1 MSYGRS
7 GAHNPPGTEPAGV
20 ATELVERPSVRCEEG
35 AGAGR
40 AYLLSTS
47 TKAGLRMRKRLC
59 IALAGVLAIGLIG
72 GVASASAASEF
83 GSGCAGNNFA
93 PLQSLVSVA
102 HGPSS
107 PLPVAAPNDGIITE
121 WKLNVDLGELT
132 PEERE
137 AFGSSVA
144 QQLVV
149 LRPAGTNRYAVVG
162 KAEAGPLVLDGVN
175 SFPAQIPVRQGDL
188 LGLSGAFTLA
198 CETED
203 PGDAV
208 GAFFGSAPVG
218 ATVEPEGPLE
228 GVQVPV
234 VAKIEPDVDHDGAA
248 DNTAQDRCPQSP
260 AYQAP
265 CPVVTINSKPIAGR
279 RAVTLYVT
287 SSLPAPVGVTATVHL
302 GKGRTVTLS
311 APTQTVGPGAMAGF
325 SLNFTRRL
333 AKALKKVPAKRFLRC
348 SITASATNLTGGPST
363 TTSTAWLKGQAKP
376 RHGHK
381 KKR

>member
-1 MSYGRS
+1 M
-7 GAHNPPGTEPAGV
+7 
-20 ATELVERPSVRCEEG
+20 
-35 AGAGR
+35 
-40 AYLLSTS
+40 
-47 TKAGLRMRKRLC
+47 KKRLC
-59 IALAGVLAIGLIG
+59 AALAVVLVLGSVAGVG
-72 GVASASAASEF
+72 SASAASEF
-83 GSGCAGNNFA
+83 GSGCAADNFA

-102 HGPSS
+102 HGPTS
-107 PLPVAAPNDGIITE
+107 PLPVAAPSAGVITE
-121 WKLNVDLGELT
+121 WKLNVDLAELT

-137 AFGSSVA
+137 AFGSAVS

-149 LRPAGTNRYAVVG
+149 LRPAGQDRYAVVG
-162 KAEAGPLVLDGVN
+162 KAEAGPLVLDGIN
-175 SFPAQIPVRQGDL
+175 SFPAQIPVQQGDL

-218 ATVEPEGPLE
+218 ATVETEGPVE

-234 VAKIEPDVDHDGAA
+234 TAKIEPDVDSDGFA
-248 DNTAQDRCPQSP
+248 DLTQDKCPQSP

-265 CPVVTINSKPIAGR
+265 CPVVTINSKPIAGKK
-279 RAVTLYVT
+279 AVTLYVA
-287 SSLPAPVGVTATVHL
+287 SSLTAPVGVTATVYL
-302 GKGRTVTLS
+302 GKGKTVTLS
-311 APTQTVGPGAMAGF
+311 APTQTVGPGSMAAF
-325 SLNFTRRL
+325 SLPFTKGL
-333 AKALKKVPAKRFLRC
+333 TKALRKVPAKRFLRV

-376 RHGHK
+376 VRHHG